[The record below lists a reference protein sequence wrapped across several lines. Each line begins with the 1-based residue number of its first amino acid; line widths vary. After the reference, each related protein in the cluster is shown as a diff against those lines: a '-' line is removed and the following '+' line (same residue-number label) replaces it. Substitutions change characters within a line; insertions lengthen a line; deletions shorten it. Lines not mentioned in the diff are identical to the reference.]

1 MKEILLKIDDFFTN
15 GVSYAD
21 FQTIKSAYKS
31 YNAILDEL
39 SEDELDAE
47 RDLIVELKEKFQS
60 LFLSV
65 EELEK
70 IQNNAKLEREKMQQE
85 VKNAKKSVVD
95 KVVDLIQNEKDI
107 SKAFVTF
114 NSLKEE
120 WSKIEGEDRDLDKKY
135 AKLVEDFYYH
145 INMYRAIQ
153 DHDFKKNQ
161 QLKQELITRLKAL
174 LNVKSVSNILPQ
186 LKQIQKEWQAI
197 GPVGKEMKEFI
208 WNEYI
213 QLTEAVFALHVKTKE
228 EENVKLES
236 LIAAKKQL
244 VEKAQEVFA
253 VKDRGV
259 NDWKNHTNEMIALQN
274 QWKTLGELPSK
285 INHSLFSNF
294 RKTMDGFFKQ
304 KDEYYATLKNQTDSV
319 VKLKQDLINQV
330 KEVLAQEEEVDKA
343 KKIIE
348 IQKQWKVS
356 GSLPPKLDKKFWEE
370 FKQLCDSFFKAKEEE
385 KKVLKEQQFKDS
397 NDKYAIIQK
406 INKDLSVD
414 ELKNLFGKY
423 IETLQQSS
431 NFTMKNDMILDEFI
445 FEWVTEQKNRAE
457 AEEIVL
463 SWYKQFLT
471 KELMQNQEVKMV
483 VKHWLNKTNENLAL
497 IENNLSFFGKSNS
510 PMLNALK
517 LNIEFLTQK
526 INTLKYVLKG

>member
-1 MKEILLKIDDFFTN
+1 MNEISIKIDDFFTK
-15 GVSYAD
+15 GVSFAD
-21 FQTIKSAYKS
+21 IQIIKSAYKNYTNLLEKLS
-31 YNAILDEL
+31 EEELDEQR
-39 SEDELDAE
+39 E
-47 RDLIVELKEKFQS
+47 LIVELKDKFQS
-60 LFLSV
+60 LFLSI

-70 IQNNAKLEREKMQQE
+70 IQNDAKLDRERVQQE
-85 VKNAKKSVVD
+85 LKNAKKNVVD

-107 SKAFVTF
+107 SKAFITF
-114 NSLKEE
+114 NTLKEE

-161 QLKQELITRLKAL
+161 QLKQELIIRLKAL

-197 GPVGKEMKEFI
+197 GPVGKEMKELI

-213 QLTEAVFALHVKTKE
+213 QLTEAVFALHIKIKE
-228 EENVKLES
+228 EENTRLES
-236 LIAAKKQL
+236 LIASKKQL
-244 VEKAQEVFA
+244 IDKAQEVLA
-253 VKDRGV
+253 IKERNV
-259 NDWKNHTNEMIALQN
+259 NDWKNHTNDMIALQN
-274 QWKTLGELPSK
+274 QWKTLSELPAK
-285 INHSLFSNF
+285 INHSLFYNF
-294 RKTMDGFFKQ
+294 RKIMDEFFKQ
-304 KDEYYATLKNQTDSV
+304 KDEYFATLKNQTDSV
-319 VKLKQDLINQV
+319 VKLKQDLISQV
-330 KEVLAQEEEVDKA
+330 KEILAQEEEVDKA

-348 IQKQWKVS
+348 VQKQWKVS
-356 GSLPPKLDKKFWEE
+356 GSLPPKLDKKMWDE

-385 KKVLKEQQFKDS
+385 KKVLKEQQFKES
-397 NDKYAIIQK
+397 KVKYAIIQK

-414 ELKNLFGKY
+414 DLRNLFVKY
-423 IETLQQSS
+423 IETLNQSS
-431 NFTMKNDMILDEFI
+431 NFTLKNDMVLDEFI
-445 FEWVTEQKNRAE
+445 FEWVIEQKNRAE

-471 KELMQNQEVKMV
+471 KELLQSPEVKTV
-483 VKHWLNKTNENLAL
+483 VKHWLSKTYESLAL

-526 INTLKYVLKG
+526 TNTLKYVLKG